1 MWRPI
6 FYIVFICA
14 NYYIYSMVNE
24 FKKQPECGCATGW
37 QPENLLLLSQLAM
50 LLGIINLLLPLNK
63 SLYKIPLVSN
73 LFSIG
78 LLCVVFIQMFTLSR
92 FVRALN
98 NRDDCN
104 ESKCKPGQYQPIVNS
119 ISTWSL
125 STVGLLSLGI
135 TICLL
140 YL

>member
-1 MWRPI
+1 
-6 FYIVFICA
+6 
-14 NYYIYSMVNE
+14 MVNE
-24 FKKQPECGCATGW
+24 FKKQPDCGCATGW
-37 QPENLLLLSQLAM
+37 QPENLILLSQVAM
-50 LLGIINLLLPLNK
+50 VLGIVNLLLPFNK

-73 LFSIG
+73 LFSVG

-98 NRDDCN
+98 NRDDCKAP
-104 ESKCKPGQYQPIVNS
+104 KCMPGQYQTVVDS

-135 TICLL
+135 TIGLL